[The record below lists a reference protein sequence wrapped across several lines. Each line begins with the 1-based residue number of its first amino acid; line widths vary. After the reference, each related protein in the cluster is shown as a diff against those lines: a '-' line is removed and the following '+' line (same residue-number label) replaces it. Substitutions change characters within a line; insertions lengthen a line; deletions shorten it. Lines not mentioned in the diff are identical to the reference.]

1 MLLVTSSNR
10 NLIDAPHDGLLISWS
25 CCSRSSGGGRGRRGR
40 RGGAE
45 SGGDGGGGGEAGLSQ
60 EVMEEERK
68 HFKKIANSFLYYKLV
83 GTVDT
88 AVSDRAET
96 KGGLYCAIC
105 YKLRLEERV

>member
-1 MLLVTSSNR
+1 MRRTM
-10 NLIDAPHDGLLISWS
+10 
-25 CCSRSSGGGRGRRGR
+25 SSGAAVVGAAVVGEGG
-40 RGGAE
+40 E
-45 SGGDGGGGGEAGLSQ
+45 GGEAGLSQ

-96 KGGLYCAIC
+96 KGGCLYCAIC

>member
-1 MLLVTSSNR
+1 MRRT
-10 NLIDAPHDGLLISWS
+10 SWS
-25 CCSRSSGGGRGRRGR
+25 CCSRSSGGGRRRR
-40 RGGAE
+40 E
-45 SGGDGGGGGEAGLSQ
+45 E
-60 EVMEEERK
+60 EEEERK

-96 KGGLYCAIC
+96 KGGCLYCAIY

>member
-1 MLLVTSSNR
+1 MRRTMSAGAAVVG
-10 NLIDAPHDGLLISWS
+10 AAVVGE
-25 CCSRSSGGGRGRRGR
+25 GG
-40 RGGAE
+40 E
-45 SGGDGGGGGEAGLSQ
+45 GGEAGLSQ

-96 KGGLYCAIC
+96 KGGCFT
-105 YKLRLEERV
+105 

>member
-1 MLLVTSSNR
+1 MRRTMSAGAAVVG
-10 NLIDAPHDGLLISWS
+10 AAVVGE
-25 CCSRSSGGGRGRRGR
+25 GG
-40 RGGAE
+40 E
-45 SGGDGGGGGEAGLSQ
+45 GGEAGLSQ

-96 KGGLYCAIC
+96 KGGCLYCAIC

>member
-1 MLLVTSSNR
+1 M
-10 NLIDAPHDGLLISWS
+10 LIDAPHDGLLISWS
-25 CCSRSSGGGRGRRGR
+25 CSSRSSGGGRGRRG
-40 RGGAE
+40 
-45 SGGDGGGGGEAGLSQ
+45 GGEAELSQ

-83 GTVDT
+83 CTVDT

-96 KGGLYCAIC
+96 KGGCLYCAIC